1 MDELSEYTDY
11 LLLLAN
17 WQLRRMNESGIDPMD
32 LVQETFARAQQH
44 KDQYRGSDHRA
55 MAGWL
60 RSILINYLRDT
71 MRRMG
76 READEQKLKLE
87 VEESSLRLENWIA
100 CRELTPRRKSLQNES
115 ILLLSSALLELTSD
129 QRTAVELRYLHG
141 SSIEDICR
149 QMERSPASVG
159 GLLQRGLSNLRKFLA
174 DRDSQN

>member
-44 KDQYRGSDHRA
+44 EDQYRGSDRRA

-71 MRRMG
+71 MRRLG
-76 READEQKLKLE
+76 READEQKLKSQME
-87 VEESSLRLENWIA
+87 QSSIRLENWLV
-100 CRELTPRRKSLQNES
+100 CGELTPRRKSVHNET
-115 ILLLSSALLELTSD
+115 ILLLSSAMLGLPSD
-129 QRTAVELRYLHG
+129 QRIAVELRYLHG
-141 SSIEDICR
+141 YSIEQICAEM
-149 QMERSPASVG
+149 QRSPASVG
-159 GLLQRGLSNLRKFLA
+159 GLLQRGLSQLRKILG
-174 DRDSQN
+174 DQDSSK